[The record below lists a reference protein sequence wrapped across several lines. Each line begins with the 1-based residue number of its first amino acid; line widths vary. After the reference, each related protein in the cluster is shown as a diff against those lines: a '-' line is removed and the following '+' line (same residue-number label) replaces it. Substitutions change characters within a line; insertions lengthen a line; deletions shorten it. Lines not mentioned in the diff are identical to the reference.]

1 MTERIWSM
9 HRNGSPA
16 PDEVTEEKKD
26 SDTQD
31 STQENQSQDQVA
43 EEETYTMNPF
53 SVRKRIKLN
62 EQKTQSQP
70 DNAKIYRCTYSF
82 MTAGE

>member
-1 MTERIWSM
+1 M
-9 HRNGSPA
+9 HRSGSPA

-31 STQENQSQDQVA
+31 SVQNNQPQDQVA
-43 EEETYTMNPF
+43 EEEAYIMKPF

-62 EQKTQSQP
+62 EQKTQSQSES
-70 DNAKIYRCTYSF
+70 AKIYGCTYSF